1 MAATPRPK
9 GKPTEIAYKI
19 LGKPATM
26 DQKDSKEKKIDK
38 RLVFEE
44 TVRAR

>member
-9 GKPTEIAYKI
+9 GKPTKIAYAI
-19 LGKPATM
+19 LGKP
-26 DQKDSKEKKIDK
+26 QSSNKDELSKKIDK

>member
-9 GKPTEIAYKI
+9 GKPTKIAYAI

-26 DQKDSKEKKIDK
+26 DKKDEKEKKIDK
-38 RLVFEE
+38 RLIFEE